1 MEKINWTKENILK
14 LNNEIKYFE
23 NKDFELDAL
32 TDEESHTIEK
42 TVSSIRDEVEPWL
55 TSIFQSEHF
64 SLLLGTGFT
73 MGITELADVKS
84 QAMGKIEFKKFKEKI
99 SDWASKTAK
108 EFGRGSANIEDDFR
122 SAIELHQGLK
132 ILKCEK
138 AANSLEIE
146 INQKLTEFI
155 NSIIETENKF
165 VESKNYIEALSI
177 LKSFLISFSSRA
189 ASRERTNIFT
199 TNYDRFIEF
208 GLDNAGILTIDRF
221 VGKIKPVFRTTKLE
235 LDYHYNPPGIRGEP
249 RYVEGVVKYVKLHG
263 SVDWKFEKDSIV
275 KLPLTFGVSAEE
287 SQYLIPKEPKDFSVI
302 YPNSSKGIDT
312 AYFPYSELFRDFS
325 SAVCRPNSAIVTFG
339 YGFGDSHINRVI
351 KDMLTIPSTH
361 LVIISFNGASGRIE
375 KFIKEIN
382 SAQFTLIIGEYLASI
397 KPLVENYLPKAAIDR
412 IQDRMYR
419 NLEKRKMVFPEKKND
434 SHVKAEDN
442 E

>member
-1 MEKINWTKENILK
+1 MNKIDWTNENILK
-14 LNNEIKYFE
+14 LNNEIKYFKNNE
-23 NKDFELDAL
+23 FEIDNL
-32 TDEESHTIEK
+32 TDEESLAIEK
-42 TVSSIRDEVEPWL
+42 TISSIREKIEPWL

-73 MGITELADVKS
+73 MGLTQLADIKS
-84 QAMGKIEFKKFKEKI
+84 QAMGRIEFNVFSKKIKE
-99 SDWASKTAK
+99 WANETA
-108 EFGRGSANIEDDFR
+108 EHFGRGFANIEDDFR
-122 SAIELHQGLK
+122 SAIELLQGLK
-132 ILKCEK
+132 ILKAEK
-138 AANSLEIE
+138 ASDLNTE
-146 INQKLTEFI
+146 INSKLNDFI
-155 NSIIETENKF
+155 NEIIKTENEF
-165 VESKNYIEALSI
+165 VKSEKYTEVLSV

-221 VGKIKPVFRTTKLE
+221 IGKIKPVFRTTKLE

-249 RYVEGVVKYVKLHG
+249 RYVEGVIKYIKLHG
-263 SVDWKFEKDSIV
+263 SVDWKFEDDSIV
-275 KLPLTFGVSAEE
+275 KLPLNFGVSAEE
-287 SQYLIPKEPKDFSVI
+287 RQYLIPKEAKDFSVI

-325 SAVCRPNSAIVTFG
+325 SAVCRPNSVIVTFG

-361 LVIISFNGASGRIE
+361 LVIISFDNASGRIQ
-375 KFIKEIN
+375 KFIEEIN
-382 SAQFTLIIGEYLASI
+382 SAQITLIIGKNLASI

-412 IQDRMYR
+412 IQDRMFK
-419 NLEKRKMVFPEKKND
+419 NLEKRKSNSPANTNGYPI
-434 SHVKAEDN
+434 KAVEN

>member
-1 MEKINWTKENILK
+1 MEIDWSKENILK
-14 LNNEIKYFE
+14 LNNEIKYYENNAFE
-23 NKDFELDAL
+23 FDEC
-32 TDEESHTIEK
+32 TDEEVYAIENTI
-42 TVSSIRDEVEPWL
+42 SSIREKIEPWL

-73 MGITELADVKS
+73 IGLTQLAEVKS
-84 QAMGKIEFKKFKEKI
+84 QAMGRIEFTEFKDEIKT
-99 SDWASKTAK
+99 WAEETAIDL
-108 EFGRGSANIEDDFR
+108 GRGSANIEDDFR
-122 SAIELHQGLK
+122 TAIELLQGLK
-132 ILKCEK
+132 ILKAEEVI
-138 AANSLEIE
+138 SLESE
-146 INQKLTEFI
+146 INLKLNEFI
-155 NSIIETENKF
+155 NAIIKTENEFAK
-165 VESKNYIEALSI
+165 SAKYIDALSV

-208 GLDNAGILTIDRF
+208 GLDSAGILTIDRF
-221 VGKIKPVFRTTKLE
+221 IGKIKPVFRTTKLE

-249 RYVEGVVKYVKLHG
+249 RYVEGVIKYIKLHG
-263 SVDWKFEKDSIV
+263 SVDWKFENDSIV
-275 KLPLTFGVSAEE
+275 KLPLNFGVSADE

-325 SAVCRPNSAIVTFG
+325 SAVCRPNSVIVTFG

-361 LVIISFNGASGRIE
+361 LVIISFDNASGRIE
-375 KFIKEIN
+375 KFIEEIN
-382 SAQFTLIIGEYLASI
+382 SAQITLIIGKYLASI

-412 IQDRMYR
+412 IQDRMFK
-419 NLEKRKMVFPEKKND
+419 NLEKRKVVTPPKTNEF
-434 SHVKAEDN
+434 HVKAEDN

>member
-1 MEKINWTKENILK
+1 MKISWEHENILK
-14 LNNEIKYFE
+14 LNNEVKYYENNEFE
-23 NKDFELDAL
+23 EDTFEA
-32 TDEESHTIEK
+32 EEIAKIEK
-42 TVSSIRDEVEPWL
+42 TISSIRDKVEPWL

-73 MGITELADVKS
+73 MGLTELAEVKS
-84 QAMGKIEFKKFKEKI
+84 QAMGRIEFTEFKDEIKT
-99 SDWASKTAK
+99 WAEETAID
-108 EFGRGSANIEDDFR
+108 FGRGSANIEDDFR
-122 SAIELHQGLK
+122 TAIELLQGLK
-132 ILKCEK
+132 ILKAEEVI
-138 AANSLEIE
+138 SLESE
-146 INQKLTEFI
+146 INLKLNEFI
-155 NSIIETENKF
+155 NAIIKTENEFAK
-165 VESKNYIEALSI
+165 SAKYIDALSV

-208 GLDNAGILTIDRF
+208 GLDSAGILTIDRF
-221 VGKIKPVFRTTKLE
+221 IGKIKPVFRTTKLE

-249 RYVEGVVKYVKLHG
+249 RYVEGVIKYIKLHG
-263 SVDWKFEKDSIV
+263 SVDWKFENDSIV
-275 KLPLTFGVSAEE
+275 KLPLNFGVSADE

-325 SAVCRPNSAIVTFG
+325 SAVCRPNSVIVTFG

-361 LVIISFNGASGRIE
+361 LVIISFDNASGRIE
-375 KFIKEIN
+375 KFIEEIN
-382 SAQFTLIIGEYLASI
+382 SAQITLIIGKYLASI

-412 IQDRMYR
+412 IQDRMFK
-419 NLEKRKMVFPEKKND
+419 NLEKRKVVTPPKTNEF
-434 SHVKAEDN
+434 HVKAEDN